1 VREWQSG
8 GVAEWRSE
16 RVAEWRPHLSV
27 EADAVAGGGGAGGH
41 EVERHEGQGG
51 RTE

>member
-1 VREWQSG
+1 MVEWWSG
-8 GVAEWRSE
+8 VVVEWWSEIVAQ
-16 RVAEWRPHLSV
+16 WRPHLSV